1 MNERKE
7 MAQDT
12 DTVEDREVAQVTR
25 PSLDEAGL
33 RKDSQGRPDWDLPRC
48 RSLPNAAGG
57 KSPASPA
64 N

>member
-12 DTVEDREVAQVTR
+12 DTVEDREVAQVTC

-33 RKDSQGRPDWDLPRC
+33 RKDSQGRPD
-48 RSLPNAAGG
+48 
-57 KSPASPA
+57 
-64 N
+64 